1 MARISLVYDGY
12 GASWKDH
19 GPFDASD
26 LAGAPHGL
34 SGTEIPMFGMAFELA
49 QWGHGVTVYSRF
61 EEEIA
66 LTDHPDEGWTG
77 ADDPRDWPS
86 RPCVKF
92 RDLDSPKDH
101 CDLAIAFHDGRRLDG
116 WPAKKK
122 ALLAQ
127 CFLLPNRSQTAEFRD
142 ADFADIYIT
151 ATDHVARHLERAY
164 GWPKVHVVPNAWD
177 FGAYHPWK
185 PIPGR
190 IIYTTSLERGF
201 HRLLEAFP
209 AIRERVPEAHVVAF
223 ERGGPAVE
231 KLKANPV
238 EGVTLLKAS
247 SLNAVLEELAKA
259 SVMAYPCDPSA
270 PTEVF
275 PLSILQACATG
286 LPVVLAPDDNLE
298 ELLGDGVMLSPGVK
312 QNPGTWLGEFVGRVV
327 GMLWSQET
335 SKYWSMRGRRFAAP
349 FTHEASTR
357 KLCEAVGL

>member
-1 MARISLVYDGY
+1 MATIHAIYDGY

-19 GPFDASD
+19 GPFDATD

-34 SGTEIPMFGMAFELA
+34 SGTEIPMFGMAFELSRM
-49 QWGHGVTVYSRF
+49 GHEVSVFSRF
-61 EEEIA
+61 
-66 LTDHPDEGWTG
+66 TPP
-77 ADDPRDWPS
+77 PRVSWMPTE
-86 RPCVKF
+86 RQPAF
-92 RDLDSPKDH
+92 RDLDSPISQRG

-116 WPAKKK
+116 WPAKRK

-127 CFLLPNRSQTAEFRD
+127 CFLLPNRSQTAEFKD

-151 ATDHVARHLERAY
+151 ATDHVARHLESAY

-177 FGAYHPWK
+177 FGTYHQWK

-190 IIYTTSLERGF
+190 VIYTTSLERGF

-209 AIRERVPEAHVVAF
+209 LIKERVPEAHIVAF

-247 SLNAVLEELAKA
+247 SLNAVLEELSRAA
-259 SVMAYPCDPSA
+259 VMAYPCDPSS

-298 ELLGDGVMLSPGVK
+298 ELFADGVMLSAPVK
-312 QNPGTWLGEFVGRVV
+312 QNPGSWLSDFVGRVV
-327 GMLWSQET
+327 TMLRNEEAAN
-335 SKYWSMRGRRFAAP
+335 YWSERGRRFAAP

>member
-1 MARISLVYDGY
+1 MSVVHFCYDGY
-12 GASWKDH
+12 GHQGWPTH
-19 GPFDASD
+19 GPFDATR
-26 LAGAPHGL
+26 LADADHGL
-34 SGTEIPMFGMAFELA
+34 SGTEIPMFGMAQELGKM
-49 QWGHGVTVYSRF
+49 GHDVAIYSRF
-61 EEEIA
+61 AER
-66 LTDHPDEGWTG
+66 HPLAGTQG
-77 ADDPRDWPS
+77 FAN
-86 RPCVKF
+86 F
-92 RDLDSPKDH
+92 RDLDGHKPP

-127 CFLLPNRSQTAEFRD
+127 CFLLPNRSQTATHD
-142 ADFADIYIT
+142 NADFADIYIT
-151 ATDHVARHLERAY
+151 ASGHVARHLEHAY

-177 FGAYHPWK
+177 FGTYQPWK

-209 AIRERVPEAHVVAF
+209 AIRERVPEAHIVAF

-247 SLNAVLEELAKA
+247 SLNAVLAEVASA
-259 SVMAYPCDPSA
+259 SVYAYPADCSS

-286 LPVVLAPDDNLE
+286 CPVVLAPDDNIE
-298 ELLGDGVMLSPGVK
+298 ELFGEGVMLSASVK
-312 QNPGTWLGEFVGRVV
+312 QNPKHWREDFVGRVV
-327 GMLWSQET
+327 GMLTSRET
-335 SKYWSMRGRRFAAP
+335 ANYWSTRGRKFAAP
-349 FTHEASTR
+349 FTHERSAR
-357 KLCEAVGL
+357 MLAEIVGL